1 MICSC
6 LGMEIGCNLRD
17 LQLEVGSEYF
27 VLSVFF
33 SLSLWCWIDMEQL
46 QLTEDMTLDR
56 KLWRRRIRVED
67 LTFAIMYSLIKM
79 ANPHNVELE
88 AAKFLHKLIQESKD
102 EPTKLATKLY
112 VILQHMRSSGKENS
126 MPYQVISRAMETV
139 VKQHGLDIEALMS
152 ARLPM
157 SAAAQ
162 VGEAASSLVAGSSQ
176 RPGITRDSKANLL
189 GNEMVKPDAYASSS
203 AVSGPSGSGH
213 GIYQASAPHISGTG
227 AKVPVMAPSASNSSQ
242 LVEPG
247 ISSQMQFGSPSIDNH
262 GYAAKLH
269 KGGSTEPLSGSTS
282 VDLVAGRTAA
292 GRAVEQ
298 EGGSQ
303 RKTDEV
309 SVQIQEHLEN
319 TWLKVDD
326 FNDRDRVVGWWSNY
340 AVKGRPSF
348 RLDKKLKLLK
358 KNLREWNKEVFG
370 RVEVKMMEIMIEV
383 GDLERL
389 QILGGEG
396 LEVREKERKMGLE
409 KELEEMAL
417 AQNIS

>member
-1 MICSC
+1 
-6 LGMEIGCNLRD
+6 
-17 LQLEVGSEYF
+17 
-27 VLSVFF
+27 
-33 SLSLWCWIDMEQL
+33 
-46 QLTEDMTLDR
+46 
-56 KLWRRRIRVED
+56 
-67 LTFAIMYSLIKM
+67 M

-282 VDLVAGRTAA
+282 VDLVAGRSAA

-303 RKTDEV
+303 GACPTMSQR
-309 SVQIQEHLEN
+309 
-319 TWLKVDD
+319 
-326 FNDRDRVVGWWSNY
+326 RVY
-340 AVKGRPSF
+340 
-348 RLDKKLKLLK
+348 L
-358 KNLREWNKEVFG
+358 
-370 RVEVKMMEIMIEV
+370 EVKQSEMQGSCLV
-383 GDLERL
+383 LLRL
-389 QILGGEG
+389 LY
-396 LEVREKERKMGLE
+396 LPCLSK
-409 KELEEMAL
+409 
-417 AQNIS
+417 NII